1 MRSPLWTNATHQ
13 GQPSKLSEKKK
24 PTEAVFSEENEVFTE
39 GEKETT
45 LYKKLYHGEI
55 EKCGVFHPHMISLPE
70 MYNHTV
76 YKNTIYVH

>member
-1 MRSPLWTNATHQ
+1 MRSPLWTNANHQ

-45 LYKKLYHGEI
+45 LVQSSTKSCTMERL
-55 EKCGVFHPHMISLPE
+55 
-70 MYNHTV
+70 
-76 YKNTIYVH
+76 KNVEFSTLT